1 MRVHQSNPHVTAL
14 VVPSSQEAAAPSEP
28 PRPVLHARDHADA
41 AFHAARSYCDEKA
54 IVGDR
59 PVEDVKYFTYSAT
72 ELAAFGEMQG
82 DRAIIAF
89 RGTLVNRKENWLV
102 DVNCRFRGEP
112 SRHRGF
118 CDGWESLRPQIT
130 QWLEARAPKSITLTG
145 HSLGGAMAVL
155 AAYDLAERW
164 PIAEVTVFGCPRTG
178 TGAFAQSY
186 EARTAGPGAITKLA
200 AITTRYVMASDIV
213 SRLPPPLVFAHVG
226 TAIYI
231 NDSGN
236 RIVSPMPLA
245 ARVVQTALTPQ
256 PDDPPPT
263 SIEGTLLAV
272 LRPLG
277 PAAMAMA
284 MPIWG
289 AIAFFSVLTGMAL
302 RRDGMMHL
310 AEKYRR
316 ALNSR
321 LYMIERNPGLA
332 SII

>member
-1 MRVHQSNPHVTAL
+1 MRLNESKPHIPVEVA
-14 VVPSSQEAAAPSEP
+14 SSLQEAVTPREP
-28 PRPVLHARDHADA
+28 PPTVVRARDHANA
-41 AFHAARSYCDEKA
+41 AFHAVRSYSDEKT

-59 PVEDVKYFTYSAT
+59 PTEKVKYFTYSVT
-72 ELAAFGEMQG
+72 ELAAYGEMQG

-89 RGTLVNRKENWLV
+89 RGTLVDRKANWLV
-102 DVNCRFRGEP
+102 DINCKFRGKP

-118 CDGWESLRPQIT
+118 YDGWESLRPEIT

-155 AAYDLAERW
+155 AAYELAERW
-164 PIAEVTVFGCPRTG
+164 LIAEVTVFGCPRTG

-186 EARTAGPGAITKLA
+186 DSRNAGPGADTKLA
-200 AITTRYVMASDIV
+200 AITTRYVMATDLV
-213 SRLPPPLVFAHVG
+213 SRVPPPLVFAHVG
-226 TAIYI
+226 KAIHV
-231 NDSGN
+231 NESGN
-236 RIVSPMPLA
+236 RIDSPMPLA
-245 ARVVQTALTPQ
+245 ARVVQTTLAPQ
-256 PDDPPPT
+256 PDDPSPT
-263 SIEGTLLAV
+263 SIEGGLLAV

-289 AIAFFSVLTGMAL
+289 AIAFFGVLTGLAL
-302 RRDGMMHL
+302 RRDGMMHA

-321 LYMIERNPGLA
+321 LYIIERNPGLA
-332 SII
+332 AIV

>member
-1 MRVHQSNPHVTAL
+1 MRVDRSGPQVQAL
-14 VVPSSQEAAAPSEP
+14 VAPSPQKAAAPREAP
-28 PRPVLHARDHADA
+28 PAVVRARDHADA
-41 AFHAARSYCDEKA
+41 AFHAAKSYADEKA

-59 PVEDVKYFTYSAT
+59 PAEEVKYFTYSAT
-72 ELAAFGEMQG
+72 ELAAFGEMHG

-89 RGTLVNRKENWLV
+89 RGTLVNRKANWLV
-102 DVNCRFRGEP
+102 DLNCRFRGEP

-118 CDGWESLRPQIT
+118 CDGWESLRPEIT
-130 QWLEARAPKSITLTG
+130 QWLEARAPRLITLTG

-164 PIAEVTVFGCPRTG
+164 LIAEVTVFGCPRTG
-178 TGAFAQSY
+178 TGAFAKSY
-186 EARTAGPGAITKLA
+186 EARTAGPGATTKLG
-200 AITTRYVMASDIV
+200 AITTRYVMATDIV
-213 SRLPPPLVFAHVG
+213 SRVPPPLVFAHVG
-226 TAIYI
+226 TAMYI
-231 NDSGN
+231 NGSGN
-236 RIVSPMPLA
+236 RIDSPMPLA
-245 ARVVQTALTPQ
+245 ARVVQASLTPQ

-263 SIEGTLLAV
+263 SIEGTLLAM

-277 PAAMAMA
+277 PPAMAMA

-289 AIAFFSVLTGMAL
+289 AIAFFGVLTGLAL

-321 LYMIERNPGLA
+321 LYMIERDPGLA
-332 SII
+332 AII